1 MRNAKLKMPSL
12 EREGGPLQRWMSS
25 CGGVCTYIC
34 AKQKNLPTA
43 KMSRKIIKKYK
54 MKDEKCGNKNVIR

>member
-1 MRNAKLKMPSL
+1 MPSL

-34 AKQKNLPTA
+34 CKAKEFAYGKNEP
-43 KMSRKIIKKYK
+43 
-54 MKDEKCGNKNVIR
+54 